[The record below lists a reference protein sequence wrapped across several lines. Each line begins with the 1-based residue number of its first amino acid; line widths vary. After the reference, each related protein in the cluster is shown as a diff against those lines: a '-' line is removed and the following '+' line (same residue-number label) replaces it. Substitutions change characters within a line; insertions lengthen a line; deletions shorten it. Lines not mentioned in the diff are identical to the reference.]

1 MNDTTPNVS
10 IQNHIKRYTVIK
22 KIQQEKDDLEQE
34 IVGLKGSISELENQR
49 NTLLSQLEISQ
60 STDKIKECQIQNMMQ
75 KVAKQTEI
83 QRALDEAMNE
93 SSDIK
98 KQNESLETKVA
109 EKDKEIKI
117 IRKTSDSAIADL
129 AQKVVEI
136 ESFITVCFMCYFLTI
151 RKPSNLWNCQ

>member
-1 MNDTTPNVS
+1 MANAE
-10 IQNHIKRYTVIK
+10 Q
-22 KIQQEKDDLEQE
+22 IQQEKDGLELE

-83 QRALDEAMNE
+83 ERALDQAMNE

-98 KQNESLETKVA
+98 KQNESLETKVS

-136 ESFITVCFMCYFLTI
+136 ESFITVCFMCYF
-151 RKPSNLWNCQ
+151 RENLSVFNICGIVSKSVTNSLSCHFV